1 MDNNQLWNDFLSTIK
16 QKVSLFSYKCY
27 IQDLKLHTFNNN
39 EVVLIVPNNEQ
50 LMQTLI
56 KNFQT
61 TIEDIFNDLT
71 NSTLEIKYIFERD
84 LSKIPETKT
93 EITTKKEQIVEN
105 DITEE
110 YNELSNYK
118 YSSNFNPKYTFNTFV
133 VGKSNQLAY
142 GTALAVA
149 QNPGKLYNPYFI
161 YAKSGLGKTHLMHAI
176 GNYIVEHSDKR
187 VLYVSAEQFVN
198 DYVSIVT
205 TKTKDGVSY

>member
-118 YSSNFNPKYTFNTFV
+118 YSSNF
-133 VGKSNQLAY
+133 
-142 GTALAVA
+142 
-149 QNPGKLYNPYFI
+149 I
-161 YAKSGLGKTHLMHAI
+161 
-176 GNYIVEHSDKR
+176 
-187 VLYVSAEQFVN
+187 
-198 DYVSIVT
+198 
-205 TKTKDGVSY
+205 